1 MTEPA
6 KPLDLFELLG
16 LGALW
21 GTSFLFMRMAAPEFG
36 PVSLVALRVAI
47 AAAFLLPILLFT
59 ASLAP
64 VRERAGDVL
73 LMGFFNSALPF
84 TLFTFATLYLTAG
97 YTAVINSTAPLFT
110 ALVAFAWVGERL
122 SRTGMV
128 GLMLGLV
135 GVVVLVWDKLQVD
148 LSGAGLAIAAGLGG
162 AFSYGIAGN
171 YARIRLPG
179 LGSLELA
186 TGSQIAASL
195 LLAPLCLA
203 FWPAEMPSLRAW
215 LAVLALGI
223 PCTGIAYIL
232 FFRLLVRLGPARAVT
247 VTYIVPI
254 SAMIAGALV
263 LDEAVTGRML
273 GGCGLI
279 LFGTG
284 LATGVIRFP
293 GRGAGGQ

>member
-1 MTEPA
+1 MTESA
-6 KPLDLFELLG
+6 KTLDVVELLA

-36 PVSLVALRVAI
+36 AVSLVALRVTI
-47 AAAFLLPILLFT
+47 AAIFLLPILLYT
-59 ASLAP
+59 ASLKP

-84 TLFTFATLYLTAG
+84 TLFTYATLFLTAG

-122 SRTGMV
+122 SRIGLAGLLLGM
-128 GLMLGLV
+128 V
-135 GVVVLVWDKLQVD
+135 GVVVLVWDKLQTD

-171 YARIRLPG
+171 FARIRLPG

-186 TGSQIAASL
+186 TGSQIAASIL
-195 LLAPLCLA
+195 LLPLCIA

-263 LDEAVTGRML
+263 LDEVVTHQML
-273 GGCGLI
+273 AGCGLI
-279 LFGTG
+279 LLGTG
-284 LATGVIRFP
+284 LATGVIRLG
-293 GRGAGGQ
+293 GRS

>member
-6 KPLDLFELLG
+6 KPLDLVELLG

-47 AAAFLLPILLFT
+47 AAAFLLPILLVT

-64 VRERAGDVL
+64 VRERAADVL

-84 TLFTFATLYLTAG
+84 TLFTFATLFLTAG

-122 SRTGMV
+122 SRTGIV

-135 GVVVLVWDKLQVD
+135 GVVVLVWDKLEVD

-162 AFSYGIAGN
+162 AFSYGVAGN

-195 LLAPLCLA
+195 LLAPLCIA

-263 LDEAVTGRML
+263 LDEVVTGRML

-279 LFGTG
+279 LLGTG

-293 GRGAGGQ
+293 GRQ

>member
-1 MTEPA
+1 M
-6 KPLDLFELLG
+6 PLSDSIKTLDIVELLG

-36 PVSLVALRVAI
+36 AVSLVALRVGI
-47 AAAFLLPILLFT
+47 AALFLLPILLYT
-59 ASLAP
+59 ASLKP
-64 VRERAGDVL
+64 VRERAGNVL

-84 TLFTFATLYLTAG
+84 TLFTYATLFLTAG
-97 YTAVINSTAPLFT
+97 YTAVINATAPLFT
-110 ALVAFAWVGERL
+110 AIVAFVWVGERL
-122 SRTGMV
+122 SRV
-128 GLMLGLV
+128 GIFGLLLGLV
-135 GVVVLVWDKLQVD
+135 GVVVLVWDKLGGG
-148 LSGAGLAIAAGLGG
+148 LSGAGLAIAAGLAG

-171 YARIRLPG
+171 FARIRLPG

-195 LLAPLCLA
+195 LLLPLCVA
-203 FWPAEMPSLRAW
+203 YWPAEMPSLRAW

-232 FFRLLVRLGPARAVT
+232 FFRLLVRLGPAKAVT

-263 LDEAVTGRML
+263 LDEVVTTRML
-273 GGCGLI
+273 AGCGLI
-279 LFGTG
+279 LLGTG
-284 LATGVIRFP
+284 LATGVIRL
-293 GRGAGGQ
+293 GRRP

>member
-6 KPLDLFELLG
+6 KPLDLLELLA

-36 PVSLVALRVAI
+36 PVSLVALRVGI
-47 AAAFLLPILLFT
+47 AAVFLLPILLLT

-122 SRTGMV
+122 SRIGML
-128 GLMLGLV
+128 GLLLGLV
-135 GVVVLVWDKLQVD
+135 GVVVLVWDKLQMD

-162 AFSYGIAGN
+162 ACSYGIAGN

-186 TGSQIAASL
+186 TGSQMAATL
-195 LLAPLCLA
+195 LLAPLCIA
-203 FWPAEMPSLRAW
+203 YWPAETPSLRAW

-254 SAMIAGALV
+254 SAMIAGAMV
-263 LDEAVTGRML
+263 LDEVVTGRML
-273 GGCGLI
+273 AGCGLI
-279 LFGTG
+279 LLGTG
-284 LATGVIRFP
+284 LATGVIRLP
-293 GRGAGGQ
+293 GRQ